1 MSDTNK
7 PTEPQD
13 QSQVQQAGTPTP
25 RAARHGAVTSG
36 TAPAVGR
43 GRAAAYAQDTE
54 AARKAARA
62 TDRRGA
68 LMGLVTAGAAVV
80 VGSAYAAHENG
91 GTSTTGSSASG
102 SSGVTA
108 TGRTVRQTITVDG
121 MRFVPA
127 TVSVEVG
134 DRLVLTLDNTA
145 DQVHDLV
152 LDVDGTTVT
161 TGRVAAGASASVDA
175 GVIPGPVE
183 GWCSIAGHRAQGMVL
198 HVTASGASAAATASS
213 STEHAHHGTSG
224 AHANAVPDLTAPLPE
239 GFTPWDAVLA
249 PAPAATT
256 HAETF
261 TVTEVT
267 NAYVGGGVTQAR
279 WTYNGT
285 GPGPVLRGR
294 VGDTFEITL
303 VNEGQMSHSID
314 FHAGIVSPDEVMRS
328 INPGESLVYRFTAQH
343 SGIWLYHC
351 STAPMSEHI
360 AAGMYGAVVI
370 DPDGLADVDREYLLI
385 QSETY
390 LGPEGGAPDTA
401 KIAAKTPDLMSFNGV
416 AFQYA
421 LEPLPAKAGERVRFW
436 VLDAG
441 PSLPS
446 SFHVVGLQFDTVF
459 SEGAYLLGGPDD
471 LGRAWHGGSQALAL
485 QPAQGGFVEA
495 EVPAA
500 GSYSIVTH
508 AFADMEKGAKG
519 ILKASD

>member
-1 MSDTNK
+1 MSDAD
-7 PTEPQD
+7 EPAQD
-13 QSQVQQAGTPTP
+13 DAASSTPTSSTP
-25 RAARHGAVTSG
+25 GASGRARGAAHRGAVTSG

-43 GRAAAYAQDTE
+43 GRAGSSAQDTE
-54 AARKAARA
+54 AARQAARA

-80 VGSAYAAHENG
+80 VGSAYAAHEH
-91 GTSTTGSSASG
+91 GSSSTSG
-102 SSGVTA
+102 SGADGVTP
-108 TGRTVRQTITVDG
+108 TGRTVRQTITVNG
-121 MRFVPA
+121 MRFVPE
-127 TVSVEVG
+127 TVEVSVG

-152 LDVDGTTVT
+152 LDVDGTSLT
-161 TGRVAAGASASVDA
+161 TGRVAAGASATLDA

-198 HVTASGASAAATASS
+198 HVTADGASAAASATATSAA
-213 STEHAHHGTSG
+213 STGSD
-224 AHANAVPDLTAPLPE
+224 AVPDLSAALPH
-239 GFTPWDAVLA
+239 GFTPWDAALD
-249 PAPAATT
+249 PAPTATT
-256 HAETF
+256 HSETL
-261 TVTEVT
+261 TVTEVAD
-267 NAYVGGGVTQAR
+267 AYVGAGVTQTR

-285 GPGPVLRGR
+285 APGPVLRGH

-303 VNEGQMSHSID
+303 VNKGEMSHSID
-314 FHAGIVSPDEVMRS
+314 FHAGMVSPDDTMRS
-328 INPGESLVYRFTAQH
+328 IDPGESLVYKFTAQH

-351 STAPMSEHI
+351 STVPMSEHL
-360 AAGMYGAVVI
+360 AAGMYGAVII

-390 LGPEGGAPDTA
+390 LGPEGGTPDTA
-401 KIAAKTPDLMSFNGV
+401 KISAKTPDLMSFNGV

-421 LEPLPAKAGERVRFW
+421 LEPLAARAGERVRFW

-459 SEGAYLLGGPDD
+459 SEGAYLLGGPDE

-519 ILKASD
+519 ILRATA